1 MGPLLSVIIPIF
13 NGEKYIDNIA
23 NAFLA
28 QSVKDFELILVD
40 DGSKD
45 ETLLK
50 LDNLKNEHPEL
61 NITVIHQENKGVSA
75 ARNKG
80 LENVSGRYISLV
92 DCDDYINSDYVEILK
107 DNLENKF
114 DILVFQ
120 SKRIKALD
128 KKVPDN
134 SYQGCEKQTN
144 LSLLKEF
151 AEYPTRYGTYNMFIS
166 KDFYDKHGFK
176 FREGYKY
183 YEDYEFLYRVFTL
196 AENILYTNYQ
206 AYFYILNEGSAMQ
219 TFKVDRLTCIKILEE
234 LRPFIKENIKD
245 FIPVFDTWCISR
257 IYWSVSWQAALSFS
271 YSDFN
276 KFLKLTNIKEKVK
289 PLSSV
294 PNKKEKYSTL
304 LLMYC
309 TPIYYFVVN
318 RLGHSKSSINK
329 LSNFE
334 DFEKVLNESISS
346 SSNI

>member
-1 MGPLLSVIIPIF
+1 MGPLLSVIIPFF
-13 NGEKYIDNIA
+13 NGERFVDNIA

-28 QSVKDFELILVD
+28 QSVKDFELIIVD
-40 DGSKD
+40 DGSTD
-45 ETLLK
+45 GTLKK

-61 NITVIHQENKGVSA
+61 NISVIHQENKGVSA

-80 LENVSGRYISLV
+80 LENVSGRYISFV
-92 DCDDYINSDYVEILK
+92 DDDDYVSPNYVEILR
-107 DNLENKF
+107 DNIEKNF

-120 SKRIKALD
+120 LKKVRLEDKRISD
-128 KKVPDN
+128 IEY
-134 SYQGCEKQTN
+134 SGCEKKEK
-144 LSLLKEF
+144 LDLLTEF
-151 AEYPTRYGTYNMFIS
+151 AKYPTLYGSCNMFIS
-166 KDFYDKHGFK
+166 KDFYDKHSFK
-176 FREGYKY
+176 FREGFKY
-183 YEDYEFLYRVFTL
+183 YEDYEFLYRVFAL
-196 AENILYTNYQ
+196 AENILYTKYQ

-245 FIPVFDTWCISR
+245 FIPIFDTWCISR

-271 YSDFN
+271 YFDFK

-289 PLSSV
+289 PLSLV

-318 RLGHSKSSINK
+318 ILGHSKSSINK

-346 SSNI
+346 SSNL